1 MAEGLSS
8 LYQIQGVSL
17 PPRPI
22 FHGANTAAST
32 EELPEDD
39 DDDADIA
46 TDTNA
51 PMDD

>member
-32 EELPEDD
+32 KELPEDD
-39 DDDADIA
+39 DAANIA
-46 TDTNA
+46 PDNTP